1 MSNVPAASQSAPH
14 SNRSWIGRHKFL
26 AFLIVLLVVVLVG
39 GYVLAWPLMKLR
51 FHSQYQAAVDA
62 IRHSPKVAERIGQP
76 IDPVRLFPG
85 GGVHTEGDR
94 GEAFFYFDV
103 AGPKGTAKVSA
114 KSRLLQGQWSFS
126 QLDLEFP
133 DKQHLD
139 IAQETNSGSDDTPK
153 FDPNAK
159 QSDAKEPD
167 MPVDIALPDL
177 PPEPKK

>member
-1 MSNVPAASQSAPH
+1 MSNIQSASQPASAKK
-14 SNRSWIGRHKFL
+14 SWLGRHKIS
-26 AFLIVLLVVVLVG
+26 AVLLLLLAVVLVG
-39 GYVLAWPLMKLR
+39 VYVIGWPLMKLR

-62 IRHSPKVAERIGQP
+62 IRKSPKVAERIGQP

-94 GEAFFYFDV
+94 GEAFFFFDV
-103 AGPKGTAKVSA
+103 AGPKGTAKVSV
-114 KSRLLQGQWSFS
+114 KSRLMQGQWSFS

-133 DKQHLD
+133 DKEHLD
-139 IAQETNSGSDDTPK
+139 IAQETISGDDTPK

-159 QSDAKEPD
+159 QSEAQQPD

-177 PPEPKK
+177 PPEPGKK